1 MLKEWIRNPNLADM
15 VVEERYT
22 SWVESLRTDRYVTVS
37 ELQLEKIYGTS
48 KEALAFIAEVLRG
61 QTGVP
66 HPQAPSIKKARL
78 YKVLKEIIEDTSK
91 GQRGASEVS
100 LSGRVKDGA
109 AKALLQKQLGGL
121 GANIGEFMDLKTG
134 AIKAKKP
141 KKEKPPEQEAIAE
154 LKKVEKKWKDLLNG
168 LEKVISE
175 LAEYKVR
182 NASELV
188 DPAAIL
194 LLIEAEKE
202 LIQPIDTDVKDGK
215 RRVSLE
221 DLQYWVPLVVHG
233 DDAEA
238 HRRRSFCVVTLASAV
253 CYGSQFNTRYL
264 LYAIDNA
271 QACQESYMT
280 LDMWLM
286 WSLIELQEGRYM
298 SVDPWQNPITR
309 PQGPV
314 AGPYKGVLVNLK
326 GDEKFL
332 QRTLR
337 LQTSWVSENVCALC
351 RASKSGPMV
360 YTTFGVNAPHRTTKL
375 DTSEFIM
382 EAVKPNPW
390 VMLPGFHIDLIN
402 FDWLHVV
409 DLTLAPECAASAL
422 ELTQTDEIWPGDTP
436 DERLRLA
443 YVDFVRECKI
453 HGVRNRGEI
462 FSLLL

>member
-154 LKKVEKKWKDLLNG
+154 LKKVRCLESHVPKARDG
-168 LEKVISE
+168 SQRVSEKVKTPLSQ
-175 LAEYKVR
+175 
-182 NASELV
+182 V

-215 RRVSLE
+215 RRVS
-221 DLQYWVPLVVHG
+221 
-233 DDAEA
+233 
-238 HRRRSFCVVTLASAV
+238 
-253 CYGSQFNTRYL
+253 
-264 LYAIDNA
+264 
-271 QACQESYMT
+271 
-280 LDMWLM
+280 
-286 WSLIELQEGRYM
+286 
-298 SVDPWQNPITR
+298 
-309 PQGPV
+309 
-314 AGPYKGVLVNLK
+314 
-326 GDEKFL
+326 
-332 QRTLR
+332 
-337 LQTSWVSENVCALC
+337 
-351 RASKSGPMV
+351 
-360 YTTFGVNAPHRTTKL
+360 
-375 DTSEFIM
+375 
-382 EAVKPNPW
+382 AVKGPKKKTANQE
-390 VMLPGFHIDLIN
+390 
-402 FDWLHVV
+402 
-409 DLTLAPECAASAL
+409 A
-422 ELTQTDEIWPGDTP
+422 
-436 DERLRLA
+436 
-443 YVDFVRECKI
+443 
-453 HGVRNRGEI
+453 GE
-462 FSLLL
+462 SESD